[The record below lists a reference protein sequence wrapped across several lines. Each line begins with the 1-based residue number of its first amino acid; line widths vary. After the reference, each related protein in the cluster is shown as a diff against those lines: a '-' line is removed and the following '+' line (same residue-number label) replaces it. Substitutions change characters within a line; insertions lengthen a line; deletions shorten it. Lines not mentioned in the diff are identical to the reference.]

1 MMTMIPLERRQM
13 MNNKGVLL
21 ILSGPSGSGKDT
33 VLEEL
38 LKLDSEIV
46 VSMSVTTRKPRKGE
60 INGEHY
66 IFVSVDEFE
75 NNIVSGKMIEYV
87 KYGENYYGTPKDPI
101 DKWLAEGKTVILR
114 IEVQGADRIRE
125 IFPGVISVF
134 LMPPSVQA
142 LHKRL
147 KGRGSEDDS
156 SIKRRMEIAKDE
168 MIRASDY
175 DYIVVNDRL
184 EEAVNYTLDVIR
196 RHR

>member
-1 MMTMIPLERRQM
+1 M

-38 LKLDSEIV
+38 LKLDSDTV

-60 INGEHY
+60 VNGEHY
-66 IFVSVDEFE
+66 IFVSVEEFE
-75 NNIVSGKMIEYV
+75 NNIESGKMIEYV

-101 DKWLAEGKTVILR
+101 DKWLAEGKTVVLR
-114 IEVQGADRIRE
+114 IEVQGADKIRE
-125 IFPGVISVF
+125 IYPGVISVF
-134 LMPPSVQA
+134 LMPPSVQT

-147 KGRGSEDDS
+147 KGRGSEDETA
-156 SIKRRMEIAKDE
+156 IKRRMEIAKDE
-168 MIRASDY
+168 MLRASDY

-184 EEAVNYTLDVIR
+184 DEAVNHTLDVIR